1 MLSVTLSKCFTK
13 SNSTKP
19 LKPYFCWTLLYFCCI
34 FDETENCQH
43 IELHVI
49 SSYIE
54 SRVNEMENNL
64 CKLYCIN
71 LKKMIENLLK
81 YYISYVRGKIKEYR
95 FLKKSIIYPVSS
107 IVFITLLCQF
117 WLWYQMQKKKN
128 QFDLFEYK
136 SYLKFESLIKKLQ
149 NNKFFGIKTQ
159 KTATAE
165 KGYRILGWKPICW

>member
-1 MLSVTLSKCFTK
+1 MILSFQFLHNNIHVFSEWNNISCTVYFDSILLSVTLSKCFTK

-107 IVFITLLCQF
+107 IVFITFLCQF
-117 WLWYQMQKKKN
+117 
-128 QFDLFEYK
+128 
-136 SYLKFESLIKKLQ
+136 
-149 NNKFFGIKTQ
+149 
-159 KTATAE
+159 
-165 KGYRILGWKPICW
+165 